1 MLVIWERET
10 KDAEAMARTLRGCWL
25 SLWVDAPHWLTPAA
39 GVGRNGRARAQR
51 QARAVAN
58 ALILRD
64 SPGSYPFFILRST
77 LLTQHRV
84 RHEKLSLSK

>member
-10 KDAEAMARTLRGCWL
+10 KDAEAMARTLRGCRL
-25 SLWVDAPHWLTPAA
+25 SYGVDAPHWLTPAV
-39 GVGRNGRARAQR
+39 GVGRNGRARAKR

-58 ALILRD
+58 ALILRRM
-64 SPGSYPFFILRST
+64 PARYPFFILRST

-84 RHEKLSLSK
+84 EA